1 MEPHLIDYYNDI
13 PQGINVIDKMNEE
26 LDELQKKY
34 LDLEKIH
41 EEYIKSGSKIITVI
55 NFYSQ
60 VEYFCFKNNVDIL
73 DDNIIYKMIKEG
85 YSFINIP
92 PSRLKNSLAELRVM
106 LFDGEHLESKI
117 IIGDWFKLCPY
128 CEKKQV
134 LEGEDY
140 NLNNDSE

>member
-1 MEPHLIDYYNDI
+1 
-13 PQGINVIDKMNEE
+13 
-26 LDELQKKY
+26 
-34 LDLEKIH
+34 LEKIH
-41 EEYIKSGSKIITVI
+41 EKNIESRSKIITVI

-92 PSRLKNSLAELRVM
+92 PSILKNSLAELRVM
-106 LFDGEHLESKI
+106 LSEGEHLESKI
-117 IIGDWFKLCPY
+117 IIGNFFKLCPY
-128 CEKKQV
+128 CEKQR
-134 LEGEDY
+134 EFEEEDY